1 MNQNK
6 VKDLETGHHREKRK
20 RENKSTP
27 DKNSN
32 DKQFRVYKCLIRFL
46 TDNKT
51 NGRNSEKKIKCGKGV
66 FKKLILIYIINV
78 YKT

>member
-6 VKDLETGHHREKRK
+6 VKGLETGHHREKRK
-20 RENKSTP
+20 RENRSTP

-32 DKQFRVYKCLIRFL
+32 DKQFCVYKGLIRFL

-51 NGRNSEKKIKCGKGV
+51 NGRNSEKKIKCGV